1 MQPVA
6 EVDCSIIYCLRKQ
19 KNRIK
24 NITYLNNILVK
35 IPITKFQ
42 ISPFGEV
49 AYYQHRGYNAKEGD

>member
-6 EVDCSIIYCLRKQ
+6 EVDCSIIHCLRKQ
-19 KNRIK
+19 KNSIK
-24 NITYLNNILVK
+24 NLTYLNNILVK

-49 AYYQHRGYNAKEGD
+49 AYY